1 MRTMLQSALLGLLLS
16 AVHEVHAQVSQ
27 PAYPDSVFTTYYH
40 QRVSL
45 FRTLPQT
52 KGDII
57 FLGNS
62 ITDGGE
68 WAEMFADLKVKN
80 RGISGDITSGVLNR
94 LDEVYKR
101 FPAKVFLLIGIND
114 LARNIS
120 PDSVVKNILWI
131 NALIKERS
139 PQTKLY
145 IQSLFPVNEKFGKFG
160 AHTAKRNEVLKVNQ
174 LLFDSAQRYSYNY
187 VDVFSS
193 LVDSTG
199 RMDAAYTNDGL
210 HLTGAGYQKW
220 KEVIYDKVYDLPALI
235 PMPQKIQWGNE
246 SIAVKKYTAIIV
258 SDPQFKK
265 EAARLQQYLATKNIR
280 VKLQEKLLPG
290 QTAIELVNEKQ
301 QMNSEEGYQ
310 ISVSKNK
317 TQLSAATAH
326 GMFNAIQTLMQLTAG
341 EEITSCEI
349 ADQPAFAWRGFMVD
363 VGRNYQSIPQLQQQ
377 IDVMA
382 AYKLNIFHFHLTE
395 DIAWRLQSKKYPQL
409 TQSRFMQRNAG
420 KFYSQEEL
428 KALIA
433 YCKERYITLVPE
445 IDMPGHSAAFKRA
458 MGVDMQSEA
467 GTVICKNILNELCTT
482 YDLPYVHIG
491 GDEVKIT
498 NANFLP
504 QMVQVLKSCGKK
516 VIAWN
521 PGGNVPEGTFLQ
533 MWNGNTKTKPGFFSI
548 DSRHLYLNHFDPLE
562 AVVTIFNHSICDT
575 VTGSTNNAG
584 ATLCNWPDRRIE
596 KEEDAI
602 TMNAVYPSMIAFAE
616 RCWKGGGW
624 KNYLS
629 DLGIPATARHAAF
642 TAFEERL
649 LQHQQLYF
657 KQRPFP
663 YLRQAGIQWKLIGPF
678 NNNGNTAAVF
688 TAEENNFIDT
698 VNLSNYPAVYG
709 GTIVLRHFWSPMIG
723 SHLSDATDSA
733 TWYAVRK
740 IWSDSEAEKKCWI
753 GFNNLSRSPATDSPP
768 AGGWDNKHSA
778 VWVNGKLIE
787 APHWKHAGQKGNAE
801 IPLTDEGYEYSP
813 PAKIFFNKGWNTV
826 LLKMP
831 VGSFKGTDWQNPVKW
846 MFTFV
851 Y

>member
-1 MRTMLQSALLGLLLS
+1 MRSFFQTVVFYLLLLTTQ
-16 AVHEVHAQVSQ
+16 AVYAQVNQ

-40 QRVSL
+40 QKVSL
-45 FRTLPQT
+45 FRGLPQT
-52 KGDII
+52 KGDIV

-68 WAEMFADLKVKN
+68 WTEMFADLKVKN

-94 LDEVYKR
+94 LDEVYNR

-160 AHTAKRNEVLKVNQ
+160 GHTAKRNEVLKVNQ
-174 LLFDSAQRYSYNY
+174 LLFDSAERYGYRY

-220 KEVIYDKVYDLPALI
+220 KAVIYDKVYDLPALI
-235 PMPQKIQWGNE
+235 PMPQKIQWSNE
-246 SIAVKKYTAIIV
+246 KSAVKKYTAIIV
-258 SDPQFKK
+258 NNPKFNKQ
-265 EAARLQQYLATKNIR
+265 AIRLQRYLVTKNIR
-280 VKLQEKLLPG
+280 LPLQEKLLPG
-290 QTAIELVNEKQ
+290 QIAIELLSKNQ
-301 QMNSEEGYQ
+301 QPNPEEGYQ
-310 ISVSKNK
+310 ILVSKNI
-317 TQLSAATAH
+317 TQLAAATAH
-326 GMFNAIQTLMQLTAG
+326 GMFNAVQTFMQLTAG
-341 EEITSCEI
+341 DEIISCEI
-349 ADQPAFAWRGFMVD
+349 TDQPAFAWRGFMVD
-363 VGRNYQSIPQLQQQ
+363 VGRNYQSIQQLKQQ

-395 DIAWRLQSKKYPQL
+395 DIAWRLRSKKYPQL
-409 TQSRFMQRNAG
+409 TQSSFMLRNAG
-420 KFYSQEEL
+420 KYYTQDEL
-428 KALIA
+428 KDLIT

-467 GTVICKNILNELCTT
+467 GTIICKNILSELCAT

-504 QMVQVLKSCGKK
+504 QMVQVLKSFGKK
-516 VIAWN
+516 VVAWN
-521 PGGNVPEGTFLQ
+521 PGGNVPEGSFLQ
-533 MWNGNTKTKPGFFSI
+533 MWNGNTKTKAGFSSI

-562 AVVTIFNHSICDT
+562 AVVTIFNHTICDT
-575 VTGSTNNAG
+575 VIGSNTNTG

-602 TMNAVYPSMIAFAE
+602 TMNAVYPSMLTFAE
-616 RCWKGGGW
+616 RCWKGGEY
-624 KNYLS
+624 KNYS
-629 DLGIPATARHAAF
+629 SVIGEPATEKYNAF
-642 TAFEERL
+642 IEFEDRL
-649 LQHQQLYF
+649 LKHQKQYF
-657 KQRPFP
+657 KKLSFP
-663 YLRQAGIQWKLIGPF
+663 YTQQGDIHWRLIGPF
-678 NNNGNTAAVF
+678 DNSGKLHTVFYPESKSFMDTAHLNNYESVF
-688 TAEENNFIDT
+688 
-698 VNLSNYPAVYG
+698 G
-709 GTIVLRHFWSPMIG
+709 GTIILRHFWYPMI
-723 SHLSDATDSA
+723 SAHLTQPTDST
-733 TWYAVRK
+733 TWYACRS
-740 IWSDSEAEKKCWI
+740 IWSDAAEEKNCWI
-753 GFNNLSRSPATDSPP
+753 GFYNLSRSTATDAPP
-768 AGGWDNKHSA
+768 AGGWDYKESK
-778 VWVNGKLIE
+778 VWVNNTVIE
-787 APHWKHAGQKGNAE
+787 PPLWKNAGLKGNAE
-801 IPLTDEGYEYSP
+801 TPLIDEGYESGAP
-813 PAKIFFNKGWNTV
+813 VKVTFKKGWNTI
-826 LLKMP
+826 LIKAP
-831 VGSFKGTDWQNPVKW
+831 VGSFEAPDWQNPVKW